1 MKCQGFLSH
10 DHRVHRFIKP
20 ESDLLPVA
28 SLCRNLE
35 TAQCWCFQANEGNGV
50 KGRKKRTVCWFL
62 LFFTPLI
69 RPPLPANLFHT
80 TLCKFGLGV
89 FLSSTRS
96 LTALRRFVHN
106 YGMFLAEFQRNLT
119 PEAWALM
126 ESNDAEALWMIPENV
141 LPFSSRP
148 INLEPRPCTTR
159 WTLCGARPWPT
170 TASLTKTWS
179 EKRSGTH
186 WSAALALAS
195 SSSRKPSDQ
204 LWNNHADVCR
214 RLLNKT
220 FVEVCCLTLT
230 PERRTLQ
237 VHECCCRTVLHNGSI
252 TQQAFFYFYQIVNS
266 DVEVGYIIDV

>member
-1 MKCQGFLSH
+1 MKHQGLLSH

-28 SLCRNLE
+28 SLCRK

-50 KGRKKRTVCWFL
+50 KVRTKQTVCWFV
-62 LFFTPLI
+62 LFFMPLI
-69 RPPLPANLFHT
+69 CPLLPANLFHT

-96 LTALRRFVHN
+96 LTAFHRFVHN

-126 ESNDAEALWMIPENV
+126 ESNDAKARWMIPENV
-141 LPFSSRP
+141 LRFSSRP

-170 TASLTKTWS
+170 TASPTKTWS
-179 EKRSGTH
+179 EKHSGTL
-186 WSAALALAS
+186 WSAAFVS
-195 SSSRKPSDQ
+195 SGKPSDQ
-204 LWNNHADVCR
+204 LWNNHTGVCR
-214 RLLNKT
+214 RLQNKT
-220 FVEVCCLTLT
+220 FVEVCCLTQA
-230 PERRTLQ
+230 PQRRTLQ
-237 VHECCCRTVLHNGSI
+237 VHGCCCRTVLHNGSV
-252 TQQAFFYFYQIVNS
+252 TQQAFFIFAK
-266 DVEVGYIIDV
+266 